1 MRFTRSAAVARPRS
15 RQRGNDARWKTT
27 CRPDARSLQQAFP
40 GGQPS
45 LFGGGEGVAAA
56 GTAEGGCG
64 DGTRGLTCPSFPAT
78 SGARTR
84 IRRFVRSNRVSPPIR
99 GCLYAEKDEV
109 SGF

>member
-64 DGTRGLTCPSFPAT
+64 DGTRGLTFPKIPGHIGGT
-78 SGARTR
+78 
-84 IRRFVRSNRVSPPIR
+84 RRFVRSNRASTPIR